1 MLYYRVLL
9 RSISLSSLV
18 KESLDTTALPV
29 CHQNLVLVFHI
40 KLSKSCGPTQ
50 YFSQLRV
57 RIIDALEL
65 LFYVALILRVHVL
78 ATASTGPDVS
88 LKQPLHTAPVHI
100 RLQDLILFLKGQ
112 RLHLIPDDLAKLW
125 VPLVYHQEL
134 LIDKLL
140 LVLFPSLLFFI
151 FVYLVV
157 IGREDLLLLLLLL
170 FLEDIVVLPSVFWGL
185 FVLIL
190 LLVVKVIAEVIV
202 YEQAIVLLLLLVVD
216 GGGVEDDIR
225 LLLNGL
231 QDDLLVLFV
240 ILEGRL
246 DRSIEEVRLC

>member
-1 MLYYRVLL
+1 VLYYRVLL
-9 RSISLSSLV
+9 RSISLRSLV
-18 KESLDTTALPV
+18 KESLDTTALSV
-29 CHQNLVLVFHI
+29 GYQNLVLVFHI

-78 ATASTGPDVS
+78 ATASTGPNVS

-100 RLQDLILFLKGQ
+100 RLQDLILFLKCQ
-112 RLHLIPDDLAKLW
+112 RLHLIPDDLAQLW

-134 LIDKLL
+134 LINKLL

-157 IGREDLLLLLLLL
+157 IGR
-170 FLEDIVVLPSVFWGL
+170 
-185 FVLIL
+185 
-190 LLVVKVIAEVIV
+190 
-202 YEQAIVLLLLLVVD
+202 
-216 GGGVEDDIR
+216 
-225 LLLNGL
+225 
-231 QDDLLVLFV
+231 
-240 ILEGRL
+240 
-246 DRSIEEVRLC
+246 